1 MGGSVDGR
9 TDRRMDPWMD
19 GRTDGWIRG
28 WTDGR
33 MGQGVNK
40 QMGHRRKVDVWMDG
54 RLESG
59 DQVRCFRRKGAA
71 RSLGRGPAPL
81 PCTLLSPDA
90 EGEPRPPAAHLA
102 HVRSLGVLAP
112 PLRSW
117 GASFQERGIGGK
129 EGTEAG
135 ESPRPRKG
143 SVLGGSAGQ
152 TLTPSLAPA
161 LHGVGRGA
169 AAAKPGDFGVQEVD
183 RPRAGVQGRC

>member
-1 MGGSVDGR
+1 MGDWNQVIKSGASGGR
-9 TDRRMDPWMD
+9 ARPAAWEGDA
-19 GRTDGWIRG
+19 
-28 WTDGR
+28 
-33 MGQGVNK
+33 
-40 QMGHRRKVDVWMDG
+40 
-54 RLESG
+54 RLCRP
-59 DQVRCFRRKGAA
+59 RCA
-71 RSLGRGPAPL
+71 
-81 PCTLLSPDA
+81 LLSPDA

-143 SVLGGSAGQ
+143 SVLGGGAGQ